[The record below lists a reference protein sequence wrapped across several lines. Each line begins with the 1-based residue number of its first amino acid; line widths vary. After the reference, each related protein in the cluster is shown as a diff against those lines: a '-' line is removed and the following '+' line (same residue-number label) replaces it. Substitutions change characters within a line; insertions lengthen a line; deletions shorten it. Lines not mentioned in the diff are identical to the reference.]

1 MVLFCI
7 NLCDS
12 PTDSFINVIIKTDR
26 NVNVKS
32 DNFLSIFVFLIY
44 EYCLIIDKE

>member
-1 MVLFCI
+1 MILFCI

-32 DNFLSIFVFLIY
+32 DNYLSIFCIFDTRILSHNR
-44 EYCLIIDKE
+44 